1 MDLND
6 LHISLLVDVCFLS
19 QVFMK
24 PWVLD
29 ELEKKQTLRLEGR
42 FISLQ
47 SNCRGYLARRRL
59 EKMKVR
65 DVAIR
70 CVQKNV
76 RKLLAV
82 RDWPWWKMYQQISP
96 LIKVQS
102 SHEKLQSAQVRYNRS
117 LWLFFL
123 VVENVRR

>member
-1 MDLND
+1 
-6 LHISLLVDVCFLS
+6 
-19 QVFMK
+19 MK
-24 PWVLD
+24 PWLLD
-29 ELEKKQTLRLEGR
+29 ELEKKQKVKLEGLL
-42 FISLQ
+42 ISLQ
-47 SNCRGYLARRRL
+47 SSCRGFLARRRK

-102 SHEKLQSAQVRYNRS
+102 SHEKLQSAQVT
-117 LWLFFL
+117 
-123 VVENVRR
+123 

>member
-1 MDLND
+1 
-6 LHISLLVDVCFLS
+6 
-19 QVFMK
+19 MK
-24 PWVLD
+24 PWLLD
-29 ELEKKQTLRLEGR
+29 ELEKKQKEKLEGL

-47 SNCRGYLARRRL
+47 SNCRGFLARRRL

-102 SHEKLQSAQVRYNRS
+102 SHEKLQSAQVKKIYS
-117 LWLFFL
+117 QKYIQS
-123 VVENVRR
+123 